1 MHTVTMT
8 IGAAN
13 LLTAN
18 QRLHHHQR
26 AKVVKILRRAAAM
39 AAASQGAA
47 KLGRAHIV
55 VHVAWPDRRR
65 RDVHNVMPTVKA
77 CVDGFVDFGMLPDD
91 DDHHLIGP
99 DLRVDPELSGVARVT
114 RLAFEI
120 TEIS

>member
-18 QRLHHHQR
+18 QRLHHMKR
-26 AKVVKILRRAAAM
+26 AGVVKILRHAAAM
-39 AAASQGAA
+39 AAASQGAP
-47 KLGRAHIV
+47 KLDRAHIV
-55 VHVAWPDRRR
+55 VRVAWPDRRR

-99 DLRVDPELSGVARVT
+99 DLRVDPELSGVAKVT
-114 RLAFEI
+114 RLTFDI
-120 TEIS
+120 TETS

>member
-18 QRLHHHQR
+18 QRLHHMKR
-26 AKVVKILRRAAAM
+26 AGIVKILRHAAAM
-39 AAASQGAA
+39 AAASQGAP
-47 KLGRAHIV
+47 KLDRAHIT

-91 DDHHLIGP
+91 DDKHLIGP
-99 DLRVDPELSGVARVT
+99 DLRVDPERSGVAKVT
-114 RLAFEI
+114 RLTFDL
-120 TEIS
+120 TETS